1 MKYQAELLNCL
12 VYSDKKTNE
21 PVTRLAY
28 KFKSSE
34 YIQDAEKFK
43 GYAEL
48 AYFSNGT
55 SLFDKMKKEYFGVP
69 CEIEITEQ
77 PSKSNPLKKTT
88 VFKSIKVGNELVNL
102 L

>member
-12 VYSDKKTNE
+12 VYTDKKTNE
-21 PVTRLAY
+21 LVSRLAY
-28 KFKSSE
+28 KFKGSE
-34 YIQDAEKFK
+34 YAQNEQKFK

-48 AYFSNGT
+48 AYFNNGT

-69 CEIEITEQ
+69 CEIEIVEQ
-77 PSKSNPLKKTT
+77 PNKSNPLKKVT
-88 VFKSIKVGNELVNL
+88 VFKSIKVANEFINL